1 VSSSDDGEASQSIQR
16 PMSFTTHSSE
26 TKIQHTNQ
34 ATLKLMRSM
43 LRIVAVAPL
52 KAGVIYAT
60 LLNCNIRLNNA
71 PSFLSISLS
80 EIVRRKHNSKKFIS
94 QH

>member
-1 VSSSDDGEASQSIQR
+1 
-16 PMSFTTHSSE
+16 
-26 TKIQHTNQ
+26 
-34 ATLKLMRSM
+34 M

-52 KAGVIYAT
+52 KAGVIAAT